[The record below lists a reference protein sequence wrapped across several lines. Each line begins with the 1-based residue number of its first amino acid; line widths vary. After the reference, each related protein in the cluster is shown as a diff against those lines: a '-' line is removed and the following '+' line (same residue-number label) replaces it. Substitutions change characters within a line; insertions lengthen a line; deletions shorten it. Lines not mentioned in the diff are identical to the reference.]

1 MKLFT
6 PIQNL
11 IDESSKIL
19 EKIKDLG
26 IGRKLVTG
34 SLAAL
39 MVVGMVAPTQS
50 QAFDFGDV
58 ANAIKI
64 AQDGAGIVQ
73 GGVNVLNTGDKVMNK
88 VDKMS
93 KKKDMNGK
101 LGSVN
106 SILRDVGNMS
116 KTSDKTV
123 DKLGKM
129 VGFEK
134 GKPVAKNAKQQNYK
148 VHPRDRNKDGR
159 ISPSEQARRNS
170 KGIDTKNLESYGYGM

>member
-39 MVVGMVAPTQS
+39 MVVNMVAPTQS
-50 QAFDFGDV
+50 QALGLDDL
-58 ANAIKI
+58 ANVVSV
-64 AQDGAGIVQ
+64 VQ
-73 GGVNVLNTGDKVMNK
+73 GGVNVLNTGEKVMNK
-88 VDKMS
+88 VDKIGN
-93 KKKDMNGK
+93 KKNMNGK

-170 KGIDTKNLESYGYGM
+170 KGIDTKNLESFGYSM